1 MVFLLQLGISY
12 KYKLFST
19 LNDYVYNLNKPFNF
33 SNLKF
38 SNVLTTNRFFSD
50 IHFSKTRTN
59 KIRLFNLNYKCKH
72 KLLPKLYFDWF
83 TNNIVML
90 YNVFHVDITPQDV
103 FNKVFNKK
111 HILLENWI
119 NAYEN

>member
-59 KIRLFNLNYKCKH
+59 EIRLFNLNYRCKH
-72 KLLPKLYFDWF
+72 KLLQKFYFDLF

-90 YNVFHVDITPQDV
+90 YNVFHVDITSQDV

>member
-1 MVFLLQLGISY
+1 MVFPLQLGISY

-38 SNVLTTNRFFSD
+38 SNVLTTKRFFSD

-59 KIRLFNLNYKCKH
+59 KIRLFNLNYRCKH
-72 KLLPKLYFDWF
+72 KLLPKLYFDLF

-90 YNVFHVDITPQDV
+90 YNVFHIDITPQDV